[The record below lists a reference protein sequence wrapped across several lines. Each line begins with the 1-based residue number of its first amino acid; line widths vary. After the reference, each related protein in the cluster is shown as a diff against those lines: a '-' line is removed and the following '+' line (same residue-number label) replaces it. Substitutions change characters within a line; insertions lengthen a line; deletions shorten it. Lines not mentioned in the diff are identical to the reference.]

1 MADVKVTR
9 DCYVPKENV
18 KLYVSYETNPVVL
31 DVRRKKRRTCL
42 CFYLWQKDRVCD
54 LYKKWGTRPYC
65 SVGRHPASKDG
76 RIGGT
81 LWFSQYSGKEEL
93 YLWKT

>member
-31 DVRRKKRRTCL
+31 DVRRKKEGLVFDYTYGRKIASVI
-42 CFYLWQKDRVCD
+42 YLKNGELVLTALSID
-54 LYKKWGTRPYC
+54 
-65 SVGRHPASKDG
+65 
-76 RIGGT
+76 T
-81 LWFSQYSGKEEL
+81 LRQRMEG
-93 YLWKT
+93 

>member
-31 DVRRKKRRTCL
+31 DVRRKKK
-42 CFYLWQKDRVCD
+42 KDLSLILPMAERSR
-54 LYKKWGTRPYC
+54 L
-65 SVGRHPASKDG
+65 
-76 RIGGT
+76 
-81 LWFSQYSGKEEL
+81 
-93 YLWKT
+93 

>member
-31 DVRRKKRRTCL
+31 DVRRKKEGLVFDYTHGRKIVSVI
-42 CFYLWQKDRVCD
+42 YLKNGELV
-54 LYKKWGTRPYC
+54 LTAL
-65 SVGRHPASKDG
+65 SVD
-76 RIGGT
+76 T
-81 LWFSQYSGKEEL
+81 LRQRMEG
-93 YLWKT
+93 

>member
-31 DVRRKKRRTCL
+31 DVRRKKEGLVFDYTHGRKL
-42 CFYLWQKDRVCD
+42 ASVIYLKNGELV
-54 LYKKWGTRPYC
+54 LTAL
-65 SVGRHPASKDG
+65 SVD
-76 RIGGT
+76 T
-81 LWFSQYSGKEEL
+81 LRQRMEG
-93 YLWKT
+93 

>member
-31 DVRRKKRRTCL
+31 DVRRKKEGLVFDSTYGRKIASVI
-42 CFYLWQKDRVCD
+42 YLKNGELV
-54 LYKKWGTRPYC
+54 LTAL
-65 SVGRHPASKDG
+65 SVD
-76 RIGGT
+76 T
-81 LWFSQYSGKEEL
+81 LRQRMEG
-93 YLWKT
+93 

>member
-31 DVRRKKRRTCL
+31 DVRRKKEGLVFDYTYGR
-42 CFYLWQKDRVCD
+42 KIA
-54 LYKKWGTRPYC
+54 
-65 SVGRHPASKDG
+65 SVIYIKNGELVLTALSVD
-76 RIGGT
+76 T
-81 LWFSQYSGKEEL
+81 LRQRMEG
-93 YLWKT
+93 

>member
-31 DVRRKKRRTCL
+31 DVRRKK
-42 CFYLWQKDRVCD
+42 KDLSLIIPMAERSR
-54 LYKKWGTRPYC
+54 L
-65 SVGRHPASKDG
+65 
-76 RIGGT
+76 
-81 LWFSQYSGKEEL
+81 
-93 YLWKT
+93 

>member
-31 DVRRKKRRTCL
+31 DVRRKKEGLVFDYTYGRKIASVI
-42 CFYLWQKDRVCD
+42 YLKNGELV
-54 LYKKWGTRPYC
+54 LTAL
-65 SVGRHPASKDG
+65 SVD
-76 RIGGT
+76 T
-81 LWFSQYSGKEEL
+81 LRQRMEG
-93 YLWKT
+93 

>member
-31 DVRRKKRRTCL
+31 DVRQKKRRTCL
-42 CFYLWQKDRVCD
+42 
-54 LYKKWGTRPYC
+54 
-65 SVGRHPASKDG
+65 
-76 RIGGT
+76 
-81 LWFSQYSGKEEL
+81 
-93 YLWKT
+93 